1 MRIQGFPYEY
11 FDGITWER
19 NESPKYIEKNFIKT
33 FLVEK
38 KSFVVKDDVKIPLPF
53 DKVSILRA
61 LIDTYNNDIR
71 KIKGQSKEEKE
82 KREELKRDLKAKI
95 ENLSPELKIILA
107 HAVWIWGF
115 PYVKYDM
122 KIALK
127 ADQYNIS
134 SLNLNEQVWKGVS
147 AEGISSIGSSGSV
160 RIAIIPQI
168 LVLFEEVANMEN
180 PTPDKVK
187 EKIKE
192 QIKKED
198 RPCSTYN
205 AILHFIDP
213 DSVEAIVSSNEKNAI
228 VKAFDWVTGVDE
240 ETDVDKNLSIIRKAI
255 LAPRNVASYY
265 SDPLIKSLWR
275 TEKLNTEE
283 LTRVQQLKYKKA
295 MVLYGPP
302 GTSKS
307 YTAKELVKQLVFD
320 YYGSNCG
327 KCLDPNY
334 DWKKHYVSKQ
344 FHVNYTYEDF
354 VGGITI
360 ENGTAKFKPGFI
372 FEVCD
377 KAKASD
383 LDGAPFVVILDEINR
398 TDVSRVFG
406 EIFSAMEPGYR
417 EKPYTLA
424 VQDENGKSKEITIPN
439 NVYIIG
445 TMNEIDFSLERI
457 DFALRR
463 RFVWNYCGFDS
474 DALEDIIEERAKNKE
489 VKMEIDSEEL
499 LNFIEKCKA
508 LNKKITKHP
517 ELGNLYAIGH
527 AFFAD
532 IVYILKGV
540 KGNWDTARKVLWS
553 ISIKPTLDAYC
564 GSMDERAMDN
574 FLKDCAV
581 AFEVSYKSLFENN
594 DSEQDEEI

>member
-1 MRIQGFPYEY
+1 MRIKEFPYEY
-11 FDGITWER
+11 FDGIDCDGK
-19 NESPKYIEKNFIKT
+19 ESEKYKDNNFIKT

-38 KSFVVKDDVKIPLPF
+38 KSFVIKTDEGFNCPF
-53 DKVSILRA
+53 DKIQYIKELF
-61 LIDTYNNDIR
+61 DNYNIAINQ
-71 KIKGQSKEEKE
+71 IKGKNVESENRRK
-82 KREELKRDLKAKI
+82 DLKNKLKSKI
-95 ENLSPELKIILA
+95 ESLGDGEKIIIA
-107 HAVWIWGF
+107 HAIWLWAF
-115 PYVKYDM
+115 PYVKYNM
-122 KIALK
+122 ENALT
-127 ADQYNIS
+127 ADQYDLIK
-134 SLNLNEQVWKGVS
+134 LERVEGVWKDGN

-160 RIAIIPQI
+160 RVSIIPKI
-168 LVLFEEVANMEN
+168 LDLFSKVSEKSDANS
-180 PTPDKVK
+180 VK
-187 EKIKE
+187 NALKSEIKGEKK
-192 QIKKED
+192 
-198 RPCSTYN
+198 PCSTFN
-205 AILHFIDP
+205 AILHFLNP
-213 DSVEAIVSSNEKNAI
+213 QEVEAIVSSNEKNAI
-228 VKAFDWVTGVDE
+228 VKAFDWVTGVDQK
-240 ETDVDKNLSIIRKAI
+240 TDVDEKLSIIRTAI
-255 LAPRNVASYY
+255 LNPRNATSYY

-275 TEKLNTEE
+275 SEKMNAEDLS
-283 LTRVQQLKYKKA
+283 RVQQLKYKKA

-307 YTAKELVKQLVFD
+307 YTAKDLVKQLVFD
-320 YYGSNCG
+320 HYGSNCS

-360 ENGTAKFKPGFI
+360 KNSTAKFKPGFI

-377 KAKASD
+377 KASK

-406 EIFSAMEPGYR
+406 EIFTAMEPGYR

-424 VQDENGKSKEITIPN
+424 VQDEKGKSKEITIPN

-474 DALEDIIEERAKNKE
+474 DALEDIIEERANDKDVNI
-489 VKMEIDSEEL
+489 EIDSEKL

-532 IVYILKGV
+532 IVYVLKGV
-540 KGNWDTARKVLWS
+540 KENWDTARKVLWS

>member
-1 MRIQGFPYEY
+1 MRIEGFPYEY
-11 FDGITWER
+11 FDGINCKGAPSKEYKQ
-19 NESPKYIEKNFIKT
+19 NNFINT

-38 KSFVVKDDVKIPLPF
+38 KSFVIKTDEGFNCPF
-53 DKVSILRA
+53 DKIQYIKELF
-61 LIDTYNNDIR
+61 DNYNIAINQ
-71 KIKGQSKEEKE
+71 IKGKNVESENRRK
-82 KREELKRDLKAKI
+82 DLKNKLKGEI
-95 ENLSPELKIILA
+95 ESLGDGEKIIIA
-107 HAVWIWGF
+107 HAIWLWAF
-115 PYVKYDM
+115 PYVKYNM
-122 KIALK
+122 KNALT
-127 ADQYNIS
+127 ADQYDLIK
-134 SLNLNEQVWKGVS
+134 LECVEGVWKDGN

-160 RIAIIPQI
+160 RVSIIPKI
-168 LVLFEEVANMEN
+168 LDLFSKVSEKSDANS
-180 PTPDKVK
+180 VK
-187 EKIKE
+187 NALKSEIKGEKK
-192 QIKKED
+192 
-198 RPCSTYN
+198 PCSTFN
-205 AILHFIDP
+205 AILHFLKP
-213 DSVEAIVSSNEKNAI
+213 QEVEAIVSSEEKNAI
-228 VKAFDWVTGVDE
+228 VKTFNWVNNVDE
-240 ETDVDKNLSIIRKAI
+240 KNDVDSNLLAIRTELNQLMNKTFEDF
-255 LAPRNVASYY
+255 Y
-265 SDPLIKSLWR
+265 SNSLIRSLWR
-275 TEKLNTEE
+275 SEKMNAEDLS
-283 LTRVQQLKYKKA
+283 RVQQLKYKKA

-307 YTAKELVKQLVFD
+307 YTAKDLVKQLVFD
-320 YYGSNCG
+320 YYRSNC
-327 KCLDPNY
+327 KDCLDQKY

-360 ENGTAKFKPGFI
+360 ENGTAEFKRGFI

-377 KAKASD
+377 KASNLK
-383 LDGAPFVVILDEINR
+383 GAPFVVILDEINR

-406 EIFSAMEPGYR
+406 EIFTAMEPGYR
-417 EKPYTLA
+417 EKPYALA
-424 VQDENGKSKEITIPN
+424 VQDENGKSIEITIPN

-532 IVYILKGV
+532 IVYILKEV
-540 KGNWDTARKVLWS
+540 KENWDTARKVLWS

-564 GSMDERAMDN
+564 GSMDKRAMDN

>member
-1 MRIQGFPYEY
+1 MRIEGFPYEY
-11 FDGITWER
+11 FDGFTWEGK
-19 NESPKYIEKNFIKT
+19 ESQIYKEKNFIKT

-38 KSFVVKDDVKIPLPF
+38 KSFVVENDVKTPLPF
-53 DKVSILRA
+53 DKISDLRE
-61 LIDTYNNDIR
+61 LIDTYNKDIR
-71 KIKGQSKEEKE
+71 KIKGQSKEEQE
-82 KREELKRDLKAKI
+82 KREELKRNLKEKI
-95 ENLSPELKIILA
+95 GNLNPELKIILA

-122 KIALK
+122 SIALNT
-127 ADQYNIS
+127 DQYNIS
-134 SLNLNEQVWKGVS
+134 SLSLNKDVWKGKS
-147 AEGISSIGSSGSV
+147 AIGISSIGSSGSV

-168 LVLFEEVANMEN
+168 LVLFEEVAKMKN
-180 PTPDKVK
+180 PTPDEVK
-187 EKIKE
+187 TKIKE
-192 QIKKED
+192 QIKKEVK
-198 RPCSTYN
+198 PCSTYN

-213 DSVEAIVSSNEKNAI
+213 LTVEPIVSYDEKKAIANA
-228 VKAFDWVTGVDE
+228 FGWVDGVE
-240 ETDVDKNLSIIRKAI
+240 ETNDIDNNLKQIRNFLTNKI
-255 LAPRNVASYY
+255 PDFKSFY
-265 SDPLIKSLWR
+265 SNLLIRSLWR

-327 KCLDPNY
+327 DCLSSNY

-360 ENGTAKFKPGFI
+360 ENGTAEFKRGFI

-377 KAKASD
+377 KASNLK
-383 LDGAPFVVILDEINR
+383 GAPFVVILDEINR

-406 EIFSAMEPGYR
+406 EIFTAMEPGYR
-417 EKPYTLA
+417 EKPYALA
-424 VQDENGKSKEITIPN
+424 VQDKNGKSIEITIPN

-474 DALEDIIEERAKNKE
+474 DALKDIIEERANDKDVNI
-489 VKMEIDSEEL
+489 EIDSEKL

-508 LNKKITKHP
+508 LNKKITRHP

-532 IVYILKGV
+532 IVYILKEV
-540 KGNWDTARKVLWS
+540 NTNWDTARKVLWS

-581 AFEVSYKSLFENN
+581 AFEVKYKSLFENS
-594 DSEQDEEI
+594 DSE